1 MGVIGLWAVKMPRR
15 PSSPVLPPS
24 RRSCLR
30 AAGCHSS
37 WSRRTSESHPAKQD
51 RLCRPVTCRFG
62 SWRGDSNP
70 QPAVYKTGANRPRR
84 TPECCPGSSGRGGR
98 PASALLTGRVVPGGM
113 TSGMTSGCPW
123 HHATSQPRAPSGQD
137 SRQPWPA
144 SCLVSS
150 WQFRRIRSSSWCV
163 PVGSNDGPWDDERNE
178 GRHSNLLLAD
188 GPLPHGAAGPPRPG
202 RPNLIPNR

>member
-1 MGVIGLWAVKMPRR
+1 VLSSRTPRWSMGVIGLWAVKMPRR

-98 PASALLTGRVVPGGM
+98 PASALLTGRVAPGGM
-113 TSGMTSGCPW
+113 TSGMTSW
-123 HHATSQPRAPSGQD
+123 PS
-137 SRQPWPA
+137 RPK
-144 SCLVSS
+144 
-150 WQFRRIRSSSWCV
+150 RIRLSQCWLWCLAQRWSDVGRSELRSV
-163 PVGSNDGPWDDERNE
+163 PMRLGG
-178 GRHSNLLLAD
+178 G
-188 GPLPHGAAGPPRPG
+188 
-202 RPNLIPNR
+202 

>member
-98 PASALLTGRVVPGGM
+98 PASALLTGRVAPGGM
-113 TSGMTSGCPW
+113 TSGMTSWPSRPRGSASVSAGCGAW
-123 HHATSQPRAPSGQD
+123 LSDGRTSVAPSLEAFLC
-137 SRQPWPA
+137 A
-144 SCLVSS
+144 S
-150 WQFRRIRSSSWCV
+150 
-163 PVGSNDGPWDDERNE
+163 
-178 GRHSNLLLAD
+178 
-188 GPLPHGAAGPPRPG
+188 AAGKFAKVQLSPPHVEVDD
-202 RPNLIPNR
+202 